1 MNAMTKKKLIV
12 FKLDTFILCTSIA
25 PLNYIDKCRDDVF
38 QAVMLINYQVG
49 EKFMKRVSI
58 FDGLEI
64 RGITASFF
72 ATAVVFACL
81 PQSALAQESAIEEI
95 TVTGSNIR
103 RARDFETPSPI
114 ETIGME
120 EISDAGVGQM
130 QDLLKV
136 LPANAG
142 SDLAGVREAQ
152 GVSQFSLRGLG
163 VGGTL
168 TLINGRRAGLSPIS
182 TGQGFFYT
190 DINQYPTNMIQ
201 SVEVLKD
208 GASATYGSD
217 AVGGVVNIITRS
229 SFEGMEIGGEYRE
242 NENNPAY
249 SLNAAFGHAFDNGH
263 FSIFANYYSQEG
275 GARGEYDWLVER
287 SQGRSFVPADNQYDS
302 STGAGRYDAAVDPD
316 GDGFYDRVGNTVADA
331 NCGDPGALSGF
342 VNTFLDGTNC
352 RYIFLDQR
360 ALIGDETRLQ
370 TFAQFDYNL
379 SDDTR
384 VFAEASFSSNEVVD
398 IIGGAPLD
406 IRYDDGGHFVP
417 ADHPFNYFTLDGG
430 GVPGV
435 DNLVWDPAVVALD
448 PLRAV
453 DVIFRGRPLTNFD
466 GDLAEDIEK
475 NFENTRLAFGF
486 DTNLSDKWSLY
497 ASAMFAHSIMT
508 DVLPRNWNTF
518 KFRET
523 VASGRWN
530 PFGIGWADPDAVSV
544 KDGETTAGNTI
555 YGPYTDTD
563 LGQFA
568 AYRTFVR
575 ESDQVVVDATVSGDM
590 FNIGGNTGGAAF
602 GVQYRKTDYSEIAD
616 SAQTF
621 LQGGFEDLVFS
632 INGASQDVLAVFGE
646 VMIPVSDTFELQ
658 VALRYEDYG
667 DGEGGDTT
675 EPKVG
680 FRWQASDSIQLR
692 GTYGTSFQAPS
703 VRNIAGA
710 GGGGSL
716 ADAITQ
722 TVFDAGPGSVCDS
735 DVFDNFNV
743 TTTTLGGDL
752 DPQTATNYNLGV
764 VFTTE
769 SFTGSVDYWNYD
781 YEDLIG
787 PGESAASILTNEC
800 SNSIYVPDARVTR
813 DSNGQVISV
822 VNSFT
827 NLGGVEADGID
838 LSATYIFDDV
848 AGGQLGLNA
857 YLTYITNY
865 DVDQGDG
872 SPTFDGL
879 NNRNASF
886 GQLGSV
892 PETRLNVGVDWRTD
906 KHAVNLWARY
916 IGGYDDRSPGNE
928 FEAIDSWTVL
938 DFQYMLSLNVG
949 GGVTDLSIGVNNLTD
964 EDPPAID
971 RASANGRRAFDNQ
984 VHDPRGQIFYLRFKH
999 SF

>member
-1 MNAMTKKKLIV
+1 MSKLSFVASGVAAV
-12 FKLDTFILCTSIA
+12 FLGAVIA
-25 PLNYIDKCRDDVF
+25 VPNDV
-38 QAVMLINYQVG
+38 
-49 EKFMKRVSI
+49 
-58 FDGLEI
+58 
-64 RGITASFF
+64 
-72 ATAVVFACL
+72 
-81 PQSALAQESAIEEI
+81 LAQESEAAIEEV

-120 EISDAGVGQM
+120 EISSAGVGQM
-130 QDLLKV
+130 HDLLKV

-142 SDLAGVREAQ
+142 SELSGSRKDQ

-182 TGQGFFYT
+182 TGQGFFFT
-190 DINQYPTNMIQ
+190 DINQYPVNMIQ

-217 AVGGVVNIITRS
+217 AVGGVVNIITRTN
-229 SFEGMEIGGEYRE
+229 FEGMEIGAEYRE
-242 NENNPAY
+242 NDVNPAW
-249 SLNAAFGHAFDNGH
+249 SLNAAFGHAFDNGN

-287 SQGRSFVPADNQYDS
+287 SQGRSFIPSDNQYDS

-316 GDGFYDRVGNTVADA
+316 GDGFYDRAGNTVADA
-331 NCGDPGALSGF
+331 NCGDPGALSGY

-370 TFAQFDYNL
+370 AFAQFDYNL

-398 IIGGAPLD
+398 IIGGAPMD

-417 ADHPFNYFTLDGG
+417 ADHPFNYFVSDGAG
-430 GVPGV
+430 GI
-435 DNLVWDPAVVALD
+435 VWDEAAVAAD
-448 PLRAV
+448 PGLAM

-466 GDLAEDIEK
+466 GGLAEDIEK
-475 NFENTRLAFGF
+475 NFENSRLAFGF
-486 DTNLSDKWSLY
+486 DTDLSDKWSLY
-497 ASAMFAHSIMT
+497 ASAMFAHSIRT
-508 DVLPRNWNTF
+508 DVLPRNWNTL

-530 PFGIGWADPDAVSV
+530 PFGIGWADPGAVSV
-544 KDGETTAGNTI
+544 KDPAFLSLRFPEVDEFTAGNTI

-575 ESDQVVVDATVSGDM
+575 ESDQLVVDATFSGDL

-602 GVQYRKTDYSEIAD
+602 GIQYRKTDYSEIAD

-621 LQGGFEDLVFS
+621 QQGGFEDFVFS
-632 INGASQDVLAVFGE
+632 INGASQDLYALFGE
-646 VMIPVSDTFELQ
+646 VIVPFSDTFELQ
-658 VALRYEDYG
+658 VALRYGDY
-667 DGEGGDTT
+667 GEGGDTT
-675 EPKVG
+675 DPKVG
-680 FRWQASDSIQLR
+680 FRWLASDSIQLR
-692 GTYGTSFQAPS
+692 GSYGTSFQAPS
-703 VRNIAGA
+703 VRNSAGA

-722 TVFDAGPGSVCDS
+722 TVFDAGPGSACDS
-735 DVFDNFNV
+735 GVTDTFNV

-787 PGESAASILTNEC
+787 PGQSAASILAEEC
-800 SNSIYVPDARVTR
+800 SGSVYVPDARVTR
-813 DSNGQVISV
+813 DGNGQVISV
-822 VNSFT
+822 VNAFT
-827 NLGGVEADGID
+827 NLGGVQADGFD
-838 LSATYIFDDV
+838 VSATYVFDGV
-848 AGGQLGLNA
+848 GGGQLGLNA
-857 YLTYITNY
+857 DLTYITTY
-865 DVDQGDG
+865 DVDSGNGD
-872 SPTFDGL
+872 PTFDGL
-879 NNRNASF
+879 NNRNTSF

-892 PETRLNVGVDWRTD
+892 PEMRMNIGVDWRSD
-906 KHAVNLWARY
+906 KHAVNLWVRH
-916 IGGYDDRSPGNE
+916 IGGYDDRTPSNTRE
-928 FEAIDSWTVL
+928 TIDDWTVL
-938 DFQYMLSLNVG
+938 DVQYMLSLNVG

-971 RASANGRRAFDNQ
+971 RDSSNGRRAFDSQ
-984 VHDPRGQIFYLRFKH
+984 VHDPRGQTVYFRVKH

>member
-1 MNAMTKKKLIV
+1 
-12 FKLDTFILCTSIA
+12 
-25 PLNYIDKCRDDVF
+25 
-38 QAVMLINYQVG
+38 
-49 EKFMKRVSI
+49 MKRVSI

-64 RGITASFF
+64 RGITASLF

-81 PQSALAQESAIEEI
+81 PQSALAQESEIEEI

-120 EISDAGVGQM
+120 EISSAGVGQM

-142 SDLAGVREAQ
+142 SDLSGSREAQ

-182 TGQGFFYT
+182 TGQGFFFT

-229 SFEGMEIGGEYRE
+229 NFEGMEIGAEYRE
-242 NENNPAY
+242 NDVNPAY

-263 FSIFANYYSQEG
+263 FSIFTTYYSQEG

-287 SQGRSFVPADNQYDS
+287 SQGRSFIPSDNQYDS
-302 STGAGRYDAAVDPD
+302 STGAGRYSAAIDPD
-316 GDGFYDRVGNTVADA
+316 GDGFYDRTGNTVPDA
-331 NCGDPGALSGF
+331 ACGQPGALSGY

-360 ALIGDETRLQ
+360 ALIGDESRLQ

-384 VFAEASFSSNEVVD
+384 VFAEASFSSNAVVD
-398 IIGGAPLD
+398 IIGGAPMD
-406 IRYDDGGHFVP
+406 IRLDDGGHFVP
-417 ADHPFNYFTLDGG
+417 ADHPCNYFVSDGAG
-430 GVPGV
+430 GI
-435 DNLVWDPAVVALD
+435 VWDQAAVAAD
-448 PLRAV
+448 PSLAT

-466 GDLAEDIEK
+466 RDLAEDIEK

-508 DVLPRNWNTF
+508 DVLPRNWNTL

-544 KDGETTAGNTI
+544 KDGVTTAGNTI

-575 ESDQVVVDATVSGDM
+575 ESDQLAVEATFSGDLWEM
-590 FNIGGNTGGAAF
+590 NGGTAMGAF
-602 GVQYRKTDYSEIAD
+602 GAQYRETEYTEIAD

-621 LQGGFEDLVFS
+621 QQGGFEDFVFS
-632 INGASQDVLAVFGE
+632 INGASQDVYALFGE
-646 VMIPVSDTFELQ
+646 VILPVSDTFELQ

-680 FRWQASDSIQLR
+680 FRWQTTDSIQLR

-716 ADAITQ
+716 ADPITQ
-722 TVFDAGPGSVCDS
+722 LVFDAGPGSVCDS
-735 DVFDNFNV
+735 AVNDTFNV

-752 DPQTATNYNLGV
+752 DPQTATNYNLGLV
-764 VFTTE
+764 WTGNA
-769 SFTGSVDYWNYD
+769 FTGSIDYWNYD

-787 PGESAASILTNEC
+787 PGQSAASILAEEC
-800 SNSIYVPDARVTR
+800 SGSIYVPDARVGR
-813 DSNGQVISV
+813 DSNGQVVSV

-827 NLGGVEADGID
+827 NLGGVQADGID
-838 LSATYIFDDV
+838 VSATYIFDGV
-848 AGGQLGLNA
+848 GSGQLGLNA
-857 YLTYITNY
+857 DLTYIMTY

-872 SPTFDGL
+872 GPTFEGL
-879 NNRNASF
+879 NNRNTSF

-892 PETRLNVGVDWRTD
+892 PEMRLNVGVDWRTD
-906 KHAVNLWARY
+906 QHGVNLWVRH
-916 IGGYDDRSPGNE
+916 IGSYDDRTPSNE
-928 FEAIDSWTVL
+928 FDTIDSHTVL
-938 DFQYMLSLNVG
+938 DVQYMYSLNLVG
-949 GGVTDLSIGVNNLTD
+949 GMTDFSIGVNNLTD
-964 EDPPAID
+964 EDPPAVD
-971 RASANGRRAFDNQ
+971 RDSANGRRAFDSQ
-984 VHDPRGQIFYLRFKH
+984 VHDPRGQTVYFRVRH

>member
-1 MNAMTKKKLIV
+1 
-12 FKLDTFILCTSIA
+12 
-25 PLNYIDKCRDDVF
+25 
-38 QAVMLINYQVG
+38 
-49 EKFMKRVSI
+49 MKRVST
-58 FDGLEI
+58 FDGLKN
-64 RGITASFF
+64 RGSITGLFVA
-72 ATAVVFACL
+72 AVMFACL
-81 PQSALAQESAIEEI
+81 PQTVLAQDDGSDVLDEVV
-95 TVTGSNIR
+95 VTGSNIR

-120 EISDAGVGQM
+120 EISSAGVGQM
-130 QDLLKV
+130 HDLLKV

-142 SDLAGVREAQ
+142 SELSGGRESQ
-152 GVSQFSLRGLG
+152 GTSQFSLRGLG

-229 SFEGMEIGGEYRE
+229 SFEGFEIGAEYRE
-242 NENNPAY
+242 NDVNPAY

-263 FSIFANYYSQEG
+263 FSIFTTYYSQEG

-287 SQGRSFVPADNQYDS
+287 SQGRSFIPSDNQYDS
-302 STGAGRYDAAVDPD
+302 STGAGRYSAAIDPD
-316 GDGFYDRVGNTVADA
+316 GDGFYDRTGNTVPDA
-331 NCGDPGALSGF
+331 ACGQPGALSGY
-342 VNTFLDGTNC
+342 VNTFLDGSNC

-360 ALIGDETRLQ
+360 ALIGDEDRLQ

-379 SDDTR
+379 SDNTR
-384 VFAEASFSSNEVVD
+384 IFAEASFSSNEVVD
-398 IIGGAPLD
+398 IIGGAPMD
-406 IRYDDGGHFVP
+406 IRLDDGGHFVP
-417 ADHPFNYFTLDGG
+417 AAHPFNYFVSDGAG
-430 GVPGV
+430 GI
-435 DNLVWDPAVVALD
+435 VWDTAAVAAD
-448 PLRAV
+448 PTLAV

-466 GDLAEDIEK
+466 RGLAEDIEK
-475 NFENTRLAFGF
+475 NFENTRLAIGF
-486 DTNLSDKWSLY
+486 DTNLSDNWSLY

-508 DVLPRNWNTF
+508 DVLPRNWNTI

-530 PFGIGWADPDAVSV
+530 PFGSAWATPNAVSV
-544 KDGETTAGNTI
+544 KDGVTTAGNTI
-555 YGPYTDTD
+555 FGPYTDTD

-575 ESDQVVVDATVSGDM
+575 ESDQLVVDATFSGDLFEM
-590 FNIGGNTGGAAF
+590 NGNTVMAAF
-602 GVQYRKTDYSEIAD
+602 GAQYRDTTYTEIAD

-632 INGASQDVLAVFGE
+632 INGASQDVYALFGE
-646 VMIPVSDTFELQ
+646 VIIPVSDTFELQ
-658 VALRYEDYG
+658 LALRYEDYG

-675 EPKVG
+675 DPKVG
-680 FRWQASDSIQLR
+680 FRWLASDSIQLR

-722 TVFDAGPGSVCDS
+722 TVFDAGPGSACDS
-735 DVFDNFNV
+735 GVTDTFNV

-752 DPQTATNYNLGV
+752 DPQEATNFNLGV
-764 VFTTE
+764 VFTTG

-787 PGESAASILTNEC
+787 PGQSAASILANEC
-800 SNSIYVPDARVTR
+800 SNSIYVVDARVTR

-838 LSATYIFDDV
+838 LSATYIFEDV

-857 YLTYITNY
+857 DLTYITSY

-906 KHAVNLWARY
+906 KHAVSLFVRH
-916 IGGYDDRSPGNE
+916 IGGYDDRNPGNT
-928 FEAIDSWTVL
+928 FETIDDWTVL
-938 DFQYMLSLNVG
+938 DVQYMLSLDLG
-949 GGVTDLSIGVNNLTD
+949 DGVTDISIGVNNLTD

-971 RASANGRRAFDNQ
+971 RNSSNGRRAFDSQ
-984 VHDPRGQIFYLRFKH
+984 VHDPRGQTVYLRVRH